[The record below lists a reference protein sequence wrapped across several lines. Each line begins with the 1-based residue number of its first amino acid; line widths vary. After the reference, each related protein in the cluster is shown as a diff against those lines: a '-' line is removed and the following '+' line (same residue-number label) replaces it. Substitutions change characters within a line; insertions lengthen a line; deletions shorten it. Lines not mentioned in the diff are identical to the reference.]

1 MHKKNFFSGQTNKY
15 ADKVVNNN
23 YTKNKHNTPFTHAAG
38 NAVKYLGFTHDAAT
52 NTYSNFDGRT
62 ISKEEA
68 IKINN
73 GLNENFNSQK
83 KDDYLKLA
91 NLPIVNQK
99 IVPHKMHN
107 QDLKNQM
114 KTWIAEADEERKK
127 NNPTVNRY
135 RQFKENKKRELE
147 DKKFNEEYSDQA
159 IRNHV
164 RAKVNKNVRAGNKPY
179 ANLSMNDIIV
189 NEDSKDKAKKK
200 LKAEPTIP
208 HSSFNDLHLL
218 NQTVRSI
225 TPTKS
230 FEDHYREIVD
240 RENNTTGIT
249 SLLKI

>member
-1 MHKKNFFSGQTNKY
+1 MQKKNFFSEQTNKY
-15 ADKVVNNN
+15 AGKVVDNN
-23 YTKNKHNTPFTHAAG
+23 YTKNKHKTPFTHAAG
-38 NAVKYLGFTHDAAT
+38 NAVKYLGYTHDAAT

-62 ISKEEA
+62 VSKEEA

-164 RAKVNKNVRAGNKPY
+164 RAKVNKNKLAGKRDY
-179 ANLSMNDIIV
+179 DNLSINDIIV

-240 RENNTTGIT
+240 REKNTTGIS
-249 SLLKI
+249 SLLKL